1 MGQEVKRF
9 LPYLYARTYNRL
21 ISSCPRTKVA
31 LFSED
36 SGHACRLR
44 RLRQTSTE
52 PSITECL
59 RIKNT
64 RYNKTQK
71 TPLGAVKCSHCHSPA
86 ARARSSMRCVSSH
99 SRCQYGSGPQSC
111 SAWCRRKWI
120 LLVFRP
126 YVVLCHSKPNPQ
138 TVSENARIRFI
149 LHFTV
154 LFCRRKRY

>member
-1 MGQEVKRF
+1 MHGHI
-9 LPYLYARTYNRL
+9 TRL

-44 RLRQTSTE
+44 RLRQASTE

-86 ARARSSMRCVSSH
+86 ARLGAPCDVFPHIAAVNTALVRNLVVHDADANEFFSFSDLMSFCATLSQTHR
-99 SRCQYGSGPQSC
+99 QSVRMLEF
-111 SAWCRRKWI
+111 A
-120 LLVFRP
+120 
-126 YVVLCHSKPNPQ
+126 
-138 TVSENARIRFI
+138 
-149 LHFTV
+149 
-154 LFCRRKRY
+154 LFCILPYYFVEKNDIKNMNILEISYL